1 MQEHGKKM
9 LQVVWNVIRAAI
21 ILVVVILV
29 LLFLLAMGSQRTTGE
44 IIDPSFQE
52 IYRIDGE
59 EYALHKKYVL
69 VRFEAYELRR
79 FGEDTTV
86 LHRFPLGQKP
96 LWSEDQN
103 VFFYMKGRDVFQWDP
118 VTNQEDKVWTLTK
131 SQEWNGWEQFF
142 QSKSYRLRGAWEDYL
157 LLCRGDGMPVLV
169 DLSKKQ
175 EILLDNIKDYLSFSF
190 MATEDYLLFANS
202 GKAVK
207 TFSLETGEVMK
218 GTLPLTEFTV
228 RFWDHQDNAVVLT
241 ASMSGEETLFWY
253 NAADHDLRNLTL
265 QKREDGTEAVKKD
278 IVRAQMIWDNVV
290 YVEQTGDT
298 SFVLNRVDLEGNPM
312 GTWKLPSCEAVKV
325 LIAEGNRLLLVTA
338 SPAANYSQVLS
349 YYQLTEGGQLNLVY
363 QWDSVSNHALNTC
376 HVILEGDLV
385 ISGCPT
391 ESELIRFTL
400 E

>member
-1 MQEHGKKM
+1 MQDRGKKIK
-9 LQVVWNVIRAAI
+9 QAIWNVIRAAI

-44 IIDPSFQE
+44 ILDPSFQE
-52 IYRIDGE
+52 MYRIHDE
-59 EYALHKKYVL
+59 EYALHKKYVW
-69 VRFEAYELRR
+69 VRFESYELRL
-79 FGEDTTV
+79 FGEDTV

-96 LWSEDQN
+96 LWSEDRE
-103 VFFYMKGRDVFQWDP
+103 VFFYRKGRSVYQWDP
-118 VTNQEDKVWTLTK
+118 VTDQEDKVWTLTK
-131 SQEWNGWEQFF
+131 SQEWNGWEHFF
-142 QSKSYRLRGAWEDYL
+142 QSRSYRLRGAWEDYL

-169 DLSKKQ
+169 DLSRKK
-175 EILLDNIKDYLSFSF
+175 EILLEDVKDYLSFGF

-253 NAADHDLRNLTL
+253 NAADHDLRNLML

-278 IVRAQMIWDNVV
+278 IVKAQMIWDDVV

-298 SFVLNRVDLEGNPM
+298 SFVLNRIDLEGNSI
-312 GTWKLPSCEAVKV
+312 GSWNVPSCEAIKA
-325 LIAEGNRLLLVTA
+325 LEAEGDRLLLVTA
-338 SPAANYSQVLS
+338 SPAANYCQVLS
-349 YYQLTEGGQLNLVY
+349 YYQLTEEGQLKLVY

-376 HVILEGDLV
+376 HVIMDGDLV

-391 ESELIRFTL
+391 EPELIRFSL